1 MSDKLYYEIL
11 CNSVDNE
18 IDREFYFNC
27 FKSIKNSL
35 HKNPNFF
42 NIDFYSINDLIEFSN
57 KESIIYESMSDIAPN
72 LILTKEQ
79 FKSHISCLIDYL
91 LNTDSYNICLIPDIS
106 KFNNNLFYC
115 WCKKNEFLLVNNN
128 NNFLDSK
135 FTTNTPLVNSVSLL
149 LENTYLNT
157 PDNFKSKEYIA
168 NFLKS
173 L

>member
-18 IDREFYFNC
+18 IDREFYYNC
-27 FKSIKNSL
+27 FKSIKNL
-35 HKNPNFF
+35 LYKNPNIFT
-42 NIDFYSINDLIEFSN
+42 IDFYSINDLIEFSN
-57 KESIIYESMSDIAPN
+57 KETIIYESMSDMAPK
-72 LILTKEQ
+72 LILTKKQ
-79 FKSHISCLIDYL
+79 FKSHIFCLIDYL
-91 LNTDSYNICLIPDIS
+91 LSTNSYNVCLIPDTLKS
-106 KFNNNLFYC
+106 NNNLFYC

>member
-1 MSDKLYYEIL
+1 M
-11 CNSVDNE
+11 
-18 IDREFYFNC
+18 
-27 FKSIKNSL
+27 
-35 HKNPNFF
+35 
-42 NIDFYSINDLIEFSN
+42 
-57 KESIIYESMSDIAPN
+57 APK

-91 LNTDSYNICLIPDIS
+91 FSTNSYNVCLIPDTLKS
-106 KFNNNLFYC
+106 NNNLFYC

>member
-1 MSDKLYYEIL
+1 
-11 CNSVDNE
+11 
-18 IDREFYFNC
+18 
-27 FKSIKNSL
+27 
-35 HKNPNFF
+35 
-42 NIDFYSINDLIEFSN
+42 
-57 KESIIYESMSDIAPN
+57 MSDIAPN

-135 FTTNTPLVNSVSLL
+135 FTTNTPLVNSVALL

-157 PDNFKSKEYIA
+157 PDYFKSKEYMA